1 MLLSESINSKHSQL
15 LNQSVDEY
23 KEISCQR
30 NYFQREV
37 VMLTWCA
44 LLFVLGIAAFLDTF
58 YNYGN
63 IFRQVNSVL
72 FMLTSLGLLVRT
84 TTKMRLR
91 ITEGYIA
98 RIEKLE
104 KELQEV
110 SRERQKAGV

>member
-1 MLLSESINSKHSQL
+1 
-15 LNQSVDEY
+15 
-23 KEISCQR
+23 
-30 NYFQREV
+30 
-37 VMLTWCA
+37 MLTWCA
-44 LLFVLGIAAFLDTF
+44 LLFVLGVAAFLDTL

-63 IFRQVNSVL
+63 IFRQVNSIL

-104 KELQEV
+104 KELQEFTRDRLKTRV
-110 SRERQKAGV
+110 

>member
-1 MLLSESINSKHSQL
+1 
-15 LNQSVDEY
+15 
-23 KEISCQR
+23 
-30 NYFQREV
+30 
-37 VMLTWCA
+37 MLTWCTI
-44 LLFVLGIAAFLDTF
+44 LFGLGIAAFLDTL

-72 FMLTSLGLLVRT
+72 FMLVSLGLLVRT

-104 KELQEV
+104 KDLKEFTRGLA
-110 SRERQKAGV
+110 KTGV